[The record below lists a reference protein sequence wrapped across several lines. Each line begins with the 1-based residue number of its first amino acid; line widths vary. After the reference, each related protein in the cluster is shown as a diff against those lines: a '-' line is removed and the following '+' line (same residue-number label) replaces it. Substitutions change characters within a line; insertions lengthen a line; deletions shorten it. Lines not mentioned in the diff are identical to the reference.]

1 MTNLTYILNL
11 DPNKLENMELA
22 WDYKNGFIIN
32 TQNGEVV
39 GEILYIDPTT
49 GFENQL
55 EDEIKFSHYNFML
68 TKIRLTSAQRLA
80 WRRAWLYLKSHGYDI
95 DPVLLAKIIRRIY
108 ESKRGA
114 SPNAKIA
121 SATALSLRIS
131 GYTMNIKQVCQE
143 FELDDKECNEVFEII
158 RELVKDGMP
167 LPAENRYIKIMNM
180 IQQFPD
186 KEVATVAMR
195 LLKYAKIDGRSSA
208 SVVAT
213 LVYIADLL
221 LNRDITM
228 KSIAE
233 FYKISEASIRNNYK
247 GKIMPVSVT
256 LTKANVAEAIYI
268 PKKICKDLE
277 DFKLSPKVVCV

>member
-1 MTNLTYILNL
+1 MYL
-11 DPNKLENMELA
+11 DPNKLENKNIELV
-22 WDYKNGFIIN
+22 WDYKNGCIIN
-32 TQNGEVV
+32 AITGEVV
-39 GEILYIDPTT
+39 GEIMVADYTM
-49 GFENQL
+49 GFEDQHEEEVNR
-55 EDEIKFSHYNFML
+55 HYSLM
-68 TKIRLTSAQRLA
+68 IPRVRLTNAQRSA

-121 SATALSLRIS
+121 SATALSLRIN
-131 GYTMNIKQVCQE
+131 GYSVDIKQICKE
-143 FELDDKECNEVFEII
+143 FELGDKECNEVFEVI
-158 RELVKDGMP
+158 RELIKDGMP

-186 KEVATVAMR
+186 KEVASVAMR

-213 LVYIADLL
+213 LVYVAGLL

-228 KSIAE
+228 ESVAE
-233 FYKISEASIRNNYK
+233 FYKVSEASIRNNYK
-247 GKIMPVSVT
+247 GKIMPISVT

-277 DFKLSPKVVCV
+277 DFTLSPKVVCV